1 MVSVGAAVVVGTA
14 ASITEGEAGGWAMVR
29 GVVGVWWWGRGFVVG
44 RWRAV
49 VGWWAVF
56 GGSGARFGI
65 VGVGEGVVGGG
76 GVEGG
81 DEVPE
86 GVLLVEVA
94 DVCHVGDV
102 VCNVCRVTRD
112 MCCRVPKMKM
122 FAMKEREWESF
133 QATLYATR
141 ELQAGI
147 AYVDLQTR
155 KRKQPS
161 NQKRHF

>member
-1 MVSVGAAVVVGTA
+1 M
-14 ASITEGEAGGWAMVR
+14 
-29 GVVGVWWWGRGFVVG
+29 VG

-56 GGSGARFGI
+56 GRSGAGFGV

-94 DVCHVGDV
+94 DVCHV
-102 VCNVCRVTRD
+102 
-112 MCCRVPKMKM
+112 
-122 FAMKEREWESF
+122 
-133 QATLYATR
+133 
-141 ELQAGI
+141 
-147 AYVDLQTR
+147 
-155 KRKQPS
+155 
-161 NQKRHF
+161 

>member
-56 GGSGARFGI
+56 GRSGAGFGV

-94 DVCHVGDV
+94 DVCHV
-102 VCNVCRVTRD
+102 
-112 MCCRVPKMKM
+112 
-122 FAMKEREWESF
+122 
-133 QATLYATR
+133 
-141 ELQAGI
+141 
-147 AYVDLQTR
+147 
-155 KRKQPS
+155 
-161 NQKRHF
+161 